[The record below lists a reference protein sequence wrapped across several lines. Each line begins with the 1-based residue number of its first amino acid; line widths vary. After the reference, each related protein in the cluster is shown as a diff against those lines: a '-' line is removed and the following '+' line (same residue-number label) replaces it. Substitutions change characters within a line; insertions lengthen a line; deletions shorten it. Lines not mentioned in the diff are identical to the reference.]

1 MALKESLSI
10 IVNYPMLNRTCFIS
24 VDVEHPIDNLSRT
37 LEIFKKNSIQAT
49 LFVTGKVLEQY
60 PDFFKNLRAD
70 YEIACHSFTHRFW
83 NTLDKEERKKELDDF
98 ISLYQSIFNGKP
110 AGFRAPS
117 HIMDEHGLEI
127 LEEKGFLY
135 DSSIVPHY
143 PPFKKYRGYQG
154 RKPQNIYFISGLME
168 SPVTGQIFGI
178 PLAAAWLA
186 KLPFRLYKILFSIS
200 CPEFITL
207 SWHSWNNPKN
217 LEKIIKLLKN
227 KNYQFL
233 NGEQIYQNYRQK

>member
-1 MALKESLSI
+1 MPNRICFASVDAERSVENLDKILSI
-10 IVNYPMLNRTCFIS
+10 FERNAVP
-24 VDVEHPIDNLSRT
+24 
-37 LEIFKKNSIQAT
+37 AT
-49 LFVTGKVLEQY
+49 LFVTGEILENNQ
-60 PDFFKNLRAD
+60 NLFAELQKK

-83 NTLDKEERKKELDDF
+83 NTLDREARKKELDDF
-98 ISLYQSIFNGKP
+98 INLYQKIFRRKP
-110 AGFRAPS
+110 IGFRAPS
-117 HIMDEHGLEI
+117 HIIDENGLN
-127 LEEKGFLY
+127 LLHEKGFLY

-186 KLPFRLYKILFSIS
+186 KLPVWFYKILFSLS

-207 SWHSWNNPKN
+207 SWHSWNDLKN
-217 LEKIIKLLKN
+217 LEEIIKLLKN

-233 NGEQIYQNYRQK
+233 NGEQIQQNYKQK

>member
-1 MALKESLSI
+1 MVSPKNKI
-10 IVNYPMLNRTCFIS
+10 CFAS
-24 VDVEHPIDNLSRT
+24 VDVEGAIDDNLNKI
-37 LEIFKKNSIQAT
+37 LDILKKYGISAT
-49 LFVTGKVLEQY
+49 LFVVGEVLAKAPDLFKDLGKT
-60 PDFFKNLRAD
+60 

-83 NTLDKEERKKELDDF
+83 NTLDREARKKELDDF
-98 ISLYQSIFNGKP
+98 TNLYQKIFNKKP
-110 AGFRAPS
+110 LGFRAPS
-117 HIMDEHGLEI
+117 HVIDAGGLKL